1 MKQTPLTPYMERA
14 GIRSARELSELIGVK
29 ERTFNRLIDSP
40 GDLRAWQINKICE
53 FCGISWA
60 EFGSIVERGPTWRRS
75 IH

>member
-1 MKQTPLTPYMERA
+1 MKETPLTPYMERA

-53 FCGISWA
+53 FCEISWA
-60 EFGSIVERGPTWRRS
+60 EFGAIVERGPTWRRS